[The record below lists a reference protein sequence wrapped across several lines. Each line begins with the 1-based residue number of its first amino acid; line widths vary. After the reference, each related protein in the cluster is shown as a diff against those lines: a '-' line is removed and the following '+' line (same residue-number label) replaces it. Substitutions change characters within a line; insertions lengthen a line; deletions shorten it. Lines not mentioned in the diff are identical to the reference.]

1 MAGVGT
7 LCNVVGIVAGGAAG
21 LVFSRFF
28 NEGLRKLM
36 LTVCGLS
43 LFLMGL
49 TGAMQEMLTVENGA
63 ISVHGS
69 MTVLLSL
76 ALGALA
82 GCTADLDRRVGQFG
96 QWLRRK
102 AGCENDEGFAGGF
115 IKASLVVCIGAMAI
129 LGPINERFYSD
140 HSILLV
146 KSLIDFVT
154 IMILTV
160 PYGKGCLF
168 AAIPVGICQGTVT
181 AASGLIQPI
190 MTSQALSN
198 LSMVGSV
205 IILAT
210 GINLIWDKDIKVA
223 NLTPALFVAVALA
236 FL

>member
-21 LVFSRFF
+21 LAFSRFF

-49 TGAMQEMLTVENGA
+49 TGAMQEMLTVENGS

-69 MTVLLSL
+69 MTVLISL
-76 ALGALA
+76 ALGALV
-82 GCTADLDRRVGQFG
+82 GCTADLDRRVGQLG
-96 QWLRRK
+96 QRLRRK

-129 LGPINERFYSD
+129 LGPISERFYSD

-168 AAIPVGICQGTVT
+168 AAIPVGVCQGAIT

-190 MTSQALSN
+190 MTAQALSN

-223 NLTPALFVAVALA
+223 NLTPAIFVSVALA
-236 FL
+236 FI